1 MHTILLN
8 FFTEGRKNR
17 NIRFAS
23 EISKILYFFGG
34 CGIMKSRDW
43 EDMPDSPF
51 RLDFVVI

>member
-1 MHTILLN
+1 M
-8 FFTEGRKNR
+8 
-17 NIRFAS
+17 RFAS

-51 RLDFVVI
+51 RLQYSGIQHRTCGT